1 MPIARVIRDGAA
13 NGFAGAWPYRAQCGW
28 IGLPGQ
34 IFHWLTQ
41 ALRKL
46 ELIIQFEGAPEAVA
60 GRVCSS
66 QFRGAL
72 LRNRI
77 VGLAFT
83 QRLQRVEYTRD
94 VDRLL
99 KQSALNGHDIA
110 ERCGDHA
117 EQ

>member
-1 MPIARVIRDGAA
+1 MGTSLVRAVIEGSMSAWGQTETRALPRGMSVLPPGAEMCMT
-13 NGFAGAWPYRAQCGW
+13 GRF
-28 IGLPGQ
+28 
-34 IFHWLTQ
+34 
-41 ALRKL
+41 
-46 ELIIQFEGAPEAVA
+46 APEAVA

-66 QFRGAL
+66 QYRGAL

-83 QRLQRVEYTRD
+83 QRLQRVEYNRD

-99 KQSALNGHDIA
+99 KQNALNGHDIA

>member
-1 MPIARVIRDGAA
+1 MSVLRSKFMLRSMLILSRSCCIDLHTARCL
-13 NGFAGAWPYRAQCGW
+13 RAYW
-28 IGLPGQ
+28 TM
-34 IFHWLTQ
+34 FND
-41 ALRKL
+41 R
-46 ELIIQFEGAPEAVA
+46 FAPEAVA

-66 QFRGAL
+66 QYRGAL

-83 QRLQRVEYTRD
+83 QRLQRVEYNRD